1 MHTKTDRSPSRTAS
15 HRARGAVR
23 FVTLAISAAYF
34 VPVVAAAETPADSAQ
49 GLAEIVVTATRRAEN
64 LQDVPISIS
73 AFNQD
78 QMDDRGVRSIDDVVR
93 FAPGVQFSRGGGFG
107 SDLNTSISIRG
118 IASAAGSAT
127 TGIYVDDTPIQ
138 VGSIIA
144 SGNFADNAY
153 PQLFDVE
160 RVEVLRGPQGTLF
173 GSGSEGGTV
182 RFVTPAPSLSQSSA
196 YIRGEAGYTQYG
208 APSYEVGA
216 AGGVPLVEN
225 VLGLRAS
232 VWTRTDGGYI
242 DKTSWYTG
250 DVVTPNANWRQ
261 STSAR
266 IAFAWKP
273 IDGLTVTPSIFF
285 QRIKA
290 NESNAFYLHSD
301 GVPGFTNTLGNVNDG
316 NYVDLHNVH
325 QWGDQRLSLPALKV
339 EYDWSKMQLVSNTS
353 YYERKQ
359 SGVTDFQSLEVAFW
373 AGQVFPSN
381 PLHLTPGYDQQK
393 DYYFTQELRLQ
404 STDKDSPLSW
414 VAGVFYSHD
423 IAKADRSVYDPYLG
437 QLILEGPFG
446 QQGLG
451 LCSVAADC
459 VPAIFGVPQ
468 LGPYSFVGNV
478 TAVDTQKAVFGQVDY
493 KFAGHFIATVGLRYS
508 KLSNNWSNAVDGPVN
523 GVTAPAVQYGSQSA
537 NATTPK
543 FMLSY
548 NNDAGL
554 LVYASATKGF
564 RNGGSN
570 APVGANAACVPDL
583 QRLGLTAAPTS
594 YAPDS
599 VWSYEL
605 GTKFVSQ
612 NKRLQINAS
621 LFEIDWDNQIR
632 NVSLPGCT
640 LSFTTNLGKARSRG
654 GDLSVEWRA
663 LDALTLGANAGYQS
677 VKATQTLLAN
687 PTTGP
692 NGGPL
697 YYSVNGQSLPGSQ
710 LSAAAFLQW
719 NFGALG
725 KPAYLRVDDNF
736 TGKQSGISSQGISLD
751 PNVAGWTATA
761 AEFRDP
767 SVNLANLR
775 LGVNLDAWNV
785 SLFVNNVFN
794 TQPLLGKT
802 RGTVTLFGVPT
813 GEITATTVRPR
824 TVGVTGVY
832 KF

>member
-1 MHTKTDRSPSRTAS
+1 MHTQTDRSSSLRSAS
-15 HRARGAVR
+15 HRACGAVR
-23 FVTLAISAAYF
+23 FVALAISTAYF
-34 VPVVAAAETPADSAQ
+34 VPVAVSAATSSDSAQ
-49 GLAEIVVTATRRAEN
+49 GLEEIVVTATRRAEN

-107 SDLNTSISIRG
+107 SDLNTNISIRG
-118 IASAAGSAT
+118 ISAAVGPAT

-153 PQLFDVE
+153 PQLFDIE

-182 RFVTPAPSLSQSSA
+182 RFVTPAPSLTKASA
-196 YIRGEAGYTQYG
+196 YVRGEAGYTQYG

-216 AGGVPLVEN
+216 AGGMPIIDN
-225 VLGLRAS
+225 VLGVRAS

-242 DKTSWYTG
+242 DKTNWYTG
-250 DVVTPNANWRQ
+250 DTTDPNGNWKQ

-266 IAFAWKP
+266 LAFAWQP
-273 IDGLTVTPSIFF
+273 IEGLTLTPSIFF

-301 GVPGFTNTLGNVNDG
+301 ATGGFTNSLGNVDDG
-316 NYVDLHNVH
+316 HYVDLHNSH
-325 QWGDQRLSLPALKV
+325 QWANQRLSLPALKI
-339 EYDWSKMQLVSNTS
+339 EYDWAKMQLVSNTS
-353 YYERKQ
+353 YYERRQ
-359 SGVTDFQSLEVAFW
+359 DGATDFQSLEVGFW

-381 PLHLTPGYDQQK
+381 PTFLTPGFDEQR
-393 DYYFTQELRLQ
+393 DYYFTQEVRLQ
-404 STDKDSPLSW
+404 SANKDSRLSW

-423 IAKADRSVYDPYLG
+423 IASADRSVYDPYLG
-437 QLILEGPFG
+437 DLMMQGPFG
-446 QQGLG
+446 QFPWCNTGQN
-451 LCSVAADC
+451 CIT
-459 VPAIFGVPQ
+459 AIFGVPQ
-468 LGPYSFVGNV
+468 LGDYSFVGD
-478 TAVDTQKAVFGQVDY
+478 TKAVDTQKAVFGQADF
-493 KFAGHFIATVGLRYS
+493 KFTDHIIGTVGLRYS
-508 KLSNNWSNAVDGPVN
+508 KLSNDWSNAVDGPVN
-523 GVTAPAVQYGSQSA
+523 GVTAPRVEYGRQSA

-543 FMLSY
+543 FMVSY

-554 LVYASATKGF
+554 LLYASATKGF

-570 APVGANAACVPDL
+570 APVGDNAACLPDL
-583 QRLGLTAAPTS
+583 QKLGLTAAPTS
-594 YAPDS
+594 YRPDS

-605 GTKFVSQ
+605 GTKFISQ
-612 NKRLQINAS
+612 DRRLQVNAS
-621 LFEIDWDNQIR
+621 LFEIDWNNQIR
-632 NVSLPGCT
+632 NVSLTACT

-677 VKATQTLLAN
+677 VKATETLVAN
-687 PTTGP
+687 PTGGP
-692 NGGPL
+692 SGSPL
-697 YYSVNGQSLPGSQ
+697 YYTISGQSLPGSQ
-710 LSAAAFLQW
+710 LAAAAFVQW
-719 NFGALG
+719 DFAALG
-725 KPAYLRVDDNF
+725 KRAYLRVDDNF
-736 TGKQSGISSQGISLD
+736 TGKQAGISSQGISLD
-751 PNVAGWTATA
+751 PNIAGWTATA

-767 SVNLANLR
+767 SVNIANLR

-785 SLFVNNVFN
+785 SLFVNNLLN
-794 TQPLLGKT
+794 TQPLLGKA
-802 RGTVTLFGVPT
+802 RGTVTLFSLPT
-813 GEITATTVRPR
+813 GELTATTVRPR